1 MEEDSV
7 IDESPNSDLLSRMVG
22 HSNESNII
30 VNGEKTCA
38 LVDTGSMITCMSKK
52 FYHSLSHK
60 PELRSID
67 DFDLKIFSAEG
78 SSLPLQDM
86 LK

>member
-38 LVDTGSMITCMSKK
+38 LIIRYWLYDYLYVRKV
-52 FYHSLSHK
+52 
-60 PELRSID
+60 
-67 DFDLKIFSAEG
+67 
-78 SSLPLQDM
+78 LPFIES
-86 LK
+86 

>member
-38 LVDTGSMITCMSKK
+38 LVDTGSMITCMSEN
-52 FYHSLSHK
+52 FTIH
-60 PELRSID
+60 
-67 DFDLKIFSAEG
+67 
-78 SSLPLQDM
+78 
-86 LK
+86 

>member
-7 IDESPNSDLLSRMVG
+7 IDESPNSEILLRMVG

-38 LVDTGSMITCMSKK
+38 LVDTGSMITCMSEN
-52 FYHSLSHK
+52 FTIH
-60 PELRSID
+60 
-67 DFDLKIFSAEG
+67 
-78 SSLPLQDM
+78 
-86 LK
+86 